1 MKNSEIIEEINILLI
16 DTVEV
21 EAEKITPSAN
31 LFKLGRDSLDYVY
44 FLSEIERKFG
54 FVISTEEI
62 VRVKT
67 VQDFYSLVIEK
78 QIQIS

>member
-1 MKNSEIIEEINILLI
+1 MQNSEIIKKINVLLI
-16 DTVEV
+16 DIVEV
-21 EAEKITPSAN
+21 EAEKICPSAN

-44 FLSEIERKFG
+44 FLSEIERTFG
-54 FVISTEEI
+54 FKISTEDI

-78 QIQIS
+78 TNPN